1 MHATGPTVNSV
12 SLLLRRRMAAA
23 LGIAVVVVLCI
34 APLLAAWFAPARPST
49 FEWSFALALGSAGL
63 ALAGLQ
69 FLLTGRFRRATA
81 PFGIDLV
88 YLLHRWAAVAALL
101 LLVVHALVVLLR
113 YPEAAG
119 GLRPWTAGWAM
130 VCGWISLGLFLVL
143 VASSLGRRLLRW
155 HYDGW
160 RRVHAFLAVG
170 ATLTGLAHVLGI
182 LWPDGRLAQAL
193 LWIAYAAL
201 WLGALVHVRVLRPL
215 ALQRRPYTVTAVEA
229 VGPRT
234 WTVRLAPAAGSALA
248 FEPGQFAWVTFRAGP
263 FSGREHPYSFSGSAA
278 DRAAVS
284 FTIKALGD
292 FTATVGSIRPGEVA
306 YVDGPYGAFSPDRHP
321 EAPGWVLIAG
331 GVGLAPMMSM
341 LRTFADR
348 GETRPVVL
356 VCAHGSEPSRLF
368 AEELRA
374 LERRLRLIL
383 VPVLEEPPPG
393 WTGERGRVTT
403 ELLQRVLGEGGRDRE
418 CFVCGPVP
426 MTRTVV
432 CSLRRL
438 GFSARRIHV
447 ELFDM
452 A

>member
-1 MHATGPTVNSV
+1 MNTVS
-12 SLLLRRRMAAA
+12 SPLRRRLAAV
-23 LGIAVVVVLCI
+23 LGIALAVVLCA
-34 APLLAAWFAPARPST
+34 APLLAAWIAPARPSA
-49 FEWSFALALGSAGL
+49 FGWSFALGLGSAGL

-88 YLLHRWAAVAALL
+88 YLLHRWAAVAAVLL
-101 LLVVHALVVLLR
+101 LCGHALLILLR
-113 YPEAAG
+113 HPAAAG
-119 GLRPWTAGWAM
+119 GGRPWTVGWPM
-130 VCGWISLGLFLVL
+130 VSGWISLGLFLVL
-143 VASSLGRRLLRW
+143 VVSSLGRRLLRW

-160 RRVHAFLAVG
+160 RRGHALLAVG
-170 ATLTGLAHVLGI
+170 ATLAGLAHVVGI
-182 LWPDGRLAQAL
+182 LWPDGRWWPAF
-193 LWIAYAAL
+193 LWIAFAAW
-201 WLGALVHVRVLRPL
+201 WLGALLHVRVLRPA
-215 ALQRRPYTVTAVEA
+215 ALRRRPYTVHAVET

-234 WTVRLAPAAGSALA
+234 WTVRLVPAAGPAVA
-248 FEPGQFAWVTFRAGP
+248 FQPGQFAWVTFRAGP
-263 FSGREHPYSFSGSAA
+263 FAGREHPYSFSGSAE
-278 DRAAVS
+278 DRGAVS

-321 EAPGWVLIAG
+321 TAPGWVLIAG

-348 GETRPVVL
+348 GDSRPVLL

-368 AEELRA
+368 ADELEA
-374 LERRLRLIL
+374 LRRRLALTV

-403 ELLQRVLGEGGRDRE
+403 ALLERALGEGRRNRV

-426 MTRTVV
+426 MTRAVV
-432 CSLRRL
+432 RSLREL
-438 GFSARRIHV
+438 GVSGRRIHV